1 MFSYRRGKFFSLL
14 DMSSFLFE
22 QFGVSITKQSLHDRF
37 TAQAVVFLKRC
48 FDILLFQKIR
58 YQGDRK
64 LLKSYFNRIRIKDS
78 TKYSLPDNFSE
89 KYRGYGGA
97 LSQSSSMIS
106 IQYEYDFISG
116 QSMDLRLTS
125 GVLNDQSDSA
135 EYTHDI
141 LEKDLF
147 LRDLGYST
155 LKFMTKVHSAGAYFI
170 NRLGP
175 QVNCYPEL
183 DSNNPL
189 DLKKYLHKLKKD
201 KLDYIEVSV
210 FLGNKDRVPARL
222 VLSLADEDTYQ
233 KRLRKTTKQAKST
246 GHNVSEK
253 FKARARLNIMVT
265 NVPSE
270 VLKTNEIRKVYA
282 MRWQI
287 ELIFKTWKSLV
298 NIDEFNSKKIH
309 RFECQ
314 LYGKLIWIV
323 LNLKIFNHIQKQVYS
338 QNKILCSIW
347 KYFRIMQ
354 NFQHYLI
361 LAIKSR
367 KEFQLMIKRL
377 IDYAPKAIYLE
388 KKKGKLA
395 LENIINLLA

>member
-1 MFSYRRGKFFSLL
+1 MA
-14 DMSSFLFE
+14 SFLFE
-22 QFGVSITKQSLHDRF
+22 QFGINITKQSLHDRF
-37 TAQAVVFLKRC
+37 TAQAVSFLKRC
-48 FDILLFQKIR
+48 LDILLFQKIR
-58 YQGDRK
+58 YQGNRE
-64 LLKSYFNRIRIKDS
+64 LLTSHFKRIRIKDS
-78 TKYSLPDNFSE
+78 TKFSLPDPFSE
-89 KYRGYGGA
+89 KYKGYGGA

-135 EYTHDI
+135 EFTHDI
-141 LEKDLF
+141 CEKDLF

-175 QVNCYPEL
+175 QVNCYLDL
-183 DSNNPL
+183 DSEEPV
-189 DLKKYLHKLKKD
+189 DLKNHLHKLKKNH
-201 KLDYIEVSV
+201 LDYIEVSV
-210 FLGNKDRVPARL
+210 YLGKKERVPARL
-222 VLSLADEDTYQ
+222 VLSLANEETYQ
-233 KRLRKTTKQAKST
+233 KRLKKTTKQARST

-253 FKARARLNIMVT
+253 FKIKARLNIMVT

-298 NIDEFNSKKIH
+298 TINEFNSKKIH

-314 LYGKLIWIV
+314 LYGKLIWVI
-323 LNLKIFNHIQKQVYS
+323 LNLKIFNCLQEQMYGKY
-338 QNKILCSIW
+338 KILCSIW
-347 KYFRIMQ
+347 KYFRLIQNIQ
-354 NFQHYLI
+354 NFLI
-361 LAIKSR
+361 KAVKNQNQLRLLIK
-367 KEFQLMIKRL
+367 KL

-395 LENIINLLA
+395 LEHIINLLT

>member
-1 MFSYRRGKFFSLL
+1 LL
-14 DMSSFLFE
+14 DMASFLFE
-22 QFGVSITKQSLHDRF
+22 EFGISITKQSLHDRF
-37 TAQAVVFLKRC
+37 TAQAVAFLKKC
-48 FDILLFQKIR
+48 LDILLFQKIR
-58 YQGDRK
+58 YQGDK
-64 LLKSYFNRIRIKDS
+64 ELLKSHFKRIRIKDS
-78 TKYSLPDNFSE
+78 TKFSLPDPFSE

-135 EYTHDI
+135 EFTHDI
-141 LEKDLF
+141 REQDLF
-147 LRDLGYST
+147 LRDLGYCT
-155 LKFMTKVHSAGAYFI
+155 VKFMTKIHSAGAYFI

-175 QVNCYPEL
+175 QVNCYPDL
-183 DSNNPL
+183 DSKNPI
-189 DLKKYLHKLKKD
+189 DLNKYLHKLKKD

-210 FLGNKDRVPARL
+210 FLGSKDRVPARL
-222 VLSLADEDTYQ
+222 ILSLADENTYQ
-233 KRLRKTTKQAKST
+233 KRLKKTTKQAKST

-253 FKARARLNIMVT
+253 FKARAILNIMVT
-265 NVPSE
+265 NVPAE
-270 VLKTNEIRKVYA
+270 VLKTNEIRKIYA

-287 ELIFKTWKSLV
+287 ELIFKVWKSLAT
-298 NIDEFNSKKIH
+298 IDEFNSKKIH

-314 LYGKLIWIV
+314 LYGKLIWII

-347 KYFRIMQ
+347 KYFRLIQ
-354 NFQHYLI
+354 NIQNYLI
-361 LAIKSR
+361 KAVKKH
-367 KEFQLMIKRL
+367 KEFQFLIKRL

-395 LENIINLLA
+395 LEHIIVLLA

>member
-1 MFSYRRGKFFSLL
+1 MA
-14 DMSSFLFE
+14 SFLFE

-37 TAQAVVFLKRC
+37 TTQAVAFLKRC
-48 FDILLFQKIR
+48 LDILLFQKIR
-58 YQGDRK
+58 YRGDK
-64 LLKSYFNRIRIKDS
+64 ELLKTHFRRIRIKDS
-78 TKYSLPDNFSE
+78 TKFALPDPFSQ
-89 KYRGYGGA
+89 KYRGYGGNIR
-97 LSQSSSMIS
+97 QSSSLIS

-125 GVLNDQSDSA
+125 GLLNDQSDSA
-135 EYTHDI
+135 DFTHDI

-155 LKFMTKVHSAGAYFI
+155 LKFMAKIHSAGAYFI
-170 NRLGP
+170 NRLSP
-175 QVNCYPEL
+175 NVNCYSDL
-183 DSNNPL
+183 VSNDPI
-189 DLKKYLHKLKKD
+189 DLNKYLHKLKKHR
-201 KLDYIEVSV
+201 LDYIEVFV
-210 FLGNKDRVPARL
+210 YLGKKDRVPARL
-222 VLSLADEDTYQ
+222 ILSLADEDTYQ
-233 KRLRKTTKQAKST
+233 KRLKKTTKQAKST
-246 GHNVSEK
+246 GNNVSEK

-323 LNLKIFNHIQKQVYS
+323 LNLKIFSYIQKQVFG
-338 QNKILCSIW
+338 QNKVLCSIW
-347 KYFRIMQ
+347 KYFRLMQ
-354 NFQHYLI
+354 NIQNSLIKAFRSQH
-361 LAIKSR
+361 
-367 KEFQLMIKRL
+367 EFRLLIKRL
-377 IDYAPKAIYLE
+377 IDYAPKAIDLE
-388 KKKGKLA
+388 KKKEKLA
-395 LENIINLLA
+395 LEHIINLLA

>member
-1 MFSYRRGKFFSLL
+1 MA
-14 DMSSFLFE
+14 SFLFE

-37 TAQAVVFLKRC
+37 SGQAVVFLKRC
-48 FDILLFQKIR
+48 LDTLLLQKIR
-58 YQGDRK
+58 YRGDK
-64 LLKSYFNRIRIKDS
+64 ELLRTHFRRIRIKDS
-78 TKYSLPDNFSE
+78 TKFVLPDAFSE
-89 KYRGYGGA
+89 KYRGYGGNIR
-97 LSQSSSMIS
+97 QSISLIS

-125 GVLNDQSDSA
+125 GLLNDQSDSA
-135 EYTHDI
+135 DFTHNI

-170 NRLGP
+170 NRLSP
-175 QVNCYPEL
+175 NVNCYSDL
-183 DSNNPL
+183 ASNNPI
-189 DLKKYLHKLKKD
+189 DLNQYLHKLKKHR
-201 KLDYIEVSV
+201 LDYIEVSV
-210 FLGNKDRVPARL
+210 YLGKKDRVPARL
-222 VLSLADEDTYQ
+222 ILSLADEDTYQ
-233 KRLRKTTKQAKST
+233 KRLKKTTKQAKST

-270 VLKTNEIRKVYA
+270 VLKSNEIRKVYA

-287 ELIFKTWKSLV
+287 ELIFKAWKSLV
-298 NIDEFNSKKIH
+298 NIEEFNSTKIH

-314 LYGKLIWIV
+314 LYGKLIWII
-323 LNLKIFNHIQKQVYS
+323 LNLKIFSYIQKKVFG
-338 QNKILCSIW
+338 QNKVLCSIW
-347 KYFRIMQ
+347 KYFRLMQ
-354 NFQHYLI
+354 NIQNCLI
-361 LAIKSR
+361 EAFKSQN
-367 KEFQLMIKRL
+367 EFRLLIKRL

-395 LENIINLLA
+395 LEHIINLLT